1 MENRTYRYF
10 TEDPMYPFGYG
21 LSYSKFNYRSLD
33 IQPTVIHYDDV
44 IMIDVYVSN
53 EGPYD
58 GEEVSYI
65 IQYSRTF
72 LSEFRAVSVTL
83 KHYSKMHFTM
93 LVALKALETNTLKKI
108 PIWFTVKS
116 IRHDHFLILYKFYQS
131 SRIAFSKIYLL
142 KDMLF
147 FLL

>member
-21 LSYSKFNYRSLD
+21 LSYSKFNYRSLN
-33 IQPTVIHYDDV
+33 IRPTVVHYGDV

-72 LSEFRAVSVTL
+72 LS
-83 KHYSKMHFTM
+83 
-93 LVALKALETNTLKKI
+93 
-108 PIWFTVKS
+108 
-116 IRHDHFLILYKFYQS
+116 
-131 SRIAFSKIYLL
+131 
-142 KDMLF
+142 
-147 FLL
+147 